1 MIYIYVCVGVVW
13 WAKYALGF
21 IIFCVFSSPEIH
33 RRSRCYHH
41 RLSATNAWRSIRL
54 GGLARS
60 QLKFPIIRK
69 MQCMIHHLHLIL
81 APTGVNFWE
90 FGLATSLFK
99 SLFIKRKTQVCSG
112 PFTTPSPLQIA
123 QSPPA
128 SVPVSSVA
136 HDLSAL
142 TADLQQ
148 HREALRGSEIS
159 MQLAALHVSG
169 EPRAYFG
176 ENVFL
181 HNCGPGASPCS
192 LRCFYI
198 LLQYI

>member
-1 MIYIYVCVGVVW
+1 M
-13 WAKYALGF
+13 
-21 IIFCVFSSPEIH
+21 
-33 RRSRCYHH
+33 
-41 RLSATNAWRSIRL
+41 
-54 GGLARS
+54 
-60 QLKFPIIRK
+60 
-69 MQCMIHHLHLIL
+69 
-81 APTGVNFWE
+81 
-90 FGLATSLFK
+90 
-99 SLFIKRKTQVCSG
+99 
-112 PFTTPSPLQIA
+112 
-123 QSPPA
+123 
-128 SVPVSSVA
+128 PVSSVA

-181 HNCGPGASPCS
+181 QNCGPGASPCS

-198 LLQYI
+198 LLQYIYIDALYNYHDLYNAHCSQFSMLHQPITSVFGLQGAVFRGRSTVILLLKVSLKNMAPWLMAELPWDKGIALSFLCC